1 MKKRHFRKD
10 ALEHIY
16 QRSVD
21 CGTIFYSRIDRL
33 VFYTI
38 ASIQASKYRVKV
50 VQLTIMFNHIHW
62 LLEADTLSAQSN
74 FIGQVTSVFTLSYN
88 RSCNRHGPL
97 FGRPYGSA
105 PKLRLKDKMTA
116 VNYLGNN
123 PVVKR
128 LVDHGAEDR
137 WTFISYADGNKNPF
151 SDKLRL
157 SSASRKMRRAVD
169 MVKACHKSGCH
180 LEYQTLWKLFS
191 DLSSM
196 ESEQLTDFIIH
207 EYSFLRHEY
216 ILKLFG
222 GMDKLLVAMDSNSG
236 SEYDLAENDGSDN
249 HAAYVEM
256 IRVAGKLG
264 WRKKMRAFTDVSER
278 DFAMLVTT
286 LFKSTSANQVQV
298 ARFLHLDIEE
308 VRRILRNTRKR

>member
-33 VFYTI
+33 VYYTI
-38 ASIQASKYRVKV
+38 ASIQASKYRVKA

-62 LLEADTLSAQSN
+62 LLESETLLDQSS

-97 FGRPYGSA
+97 FSKPYGA
-105 PKLRLKDKMTA
+105 AQKLRLKDKMTA

-128 LVDHGAEDR
+128 LVDHGADDR
-137 WTFISYADGNKNPF
+137 WTFISYADGNKYPF

-169 MVKACHKSGCH
+169 TVKAFHKSGHH
-180 LEYQTLWKLFS
+180 LEYQTLRKIFS
-191 DLSSM
+191 DLSAN

-207 EYSFLRHEY
+207 EYSFIRHEY
-216 ILKLFG
+216 ILKMFG
-222 GMDKLLVAMDSNSG
+222 GLDKLLIAMDSNSG
-236 SEYDLAENDGSDN
+236 SEYDLTENDGTDN
-249 HAAYVEM
+249 HVAYVEM

-264 WRKKMRAFTDVSER
+264 WRKMKRAFNDVSEQEYVILIR
-278 DFAMLVTT
+278 AFV
-286 LFKSTSANQVQV
+286 KNTSANQTQI

-308 VRRILRNTRKR
+308 VRRIFRNMRKR